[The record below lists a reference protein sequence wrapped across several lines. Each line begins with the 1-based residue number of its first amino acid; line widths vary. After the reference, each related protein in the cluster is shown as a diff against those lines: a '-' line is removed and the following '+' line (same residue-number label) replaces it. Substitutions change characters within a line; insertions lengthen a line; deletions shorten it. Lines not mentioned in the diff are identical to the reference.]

1 MNINDFLLHVNDQK
15 PVLADTELY
24 EFMCQ
29 LSLEA
34 RKITDLLN
42 NSFLTPEEIQ
52 DIFSDLT
59 GKPAD

>member
-42 NSFLTPEEIQ
+42 NSFHTPEDVRYIR
-52 DIFSDLT
+52 S
-59 GKPAD
+59 P